1 MTESSTKMS
10 NISIIIIN
18 YNTRELLRQCLLSL
32 KPGNLPE
39 NWSLIVVDNNSP
51 DGSADMVKSDFP
63 SVSLIRMKEN
73 GGFPKAVNAGI
84 KCNEAVYYF
93 LLNSDT
99 EVSQKDIKALV
110 TFMDKNREVGGVTPT
125 QVNSRGQSQL
135 AWGYEFTIRS
145 EIRRKRLQAKLD
157 AGDEKALKRIT
168 FEKPFLVEWIAGST
182 MLLRKEALDE
192 AGLMDEN
199 IFIFFE
205 DIDICLRIREAGWKI
220 MVNPQV
226 SVIHHRGE
234 SAKTEPFNSSI
245 HYRRSH
251 LYVWGKHHS
260 TLSLQFLRIYL
271 VIKFILHLAKTRIA
285 SIIKPSERA
294 VLTSRIR
301 HIVDL
306 IKLVFRYKPDHDW
319 RKK

>member
-1 MTESSTKMS
+1 
-10 NISIIIIN
+10 
-18 YNTRELLRQCLLSL
+18 
-32 KPGNLPE
+32 
-39 NWSLIVVDNNSP
+39 
-51 DGSADMVKSDFP
+51 
-63 SVSLIRMKEN
+63 MKEN
-73 GGFPKAVNAGI
+73 AGFPKAVNAGI
-84 KCNEAVYYF
+84 KFKEAAYYF

-99 EVSQKDIKALV
+99 EVGQKDIKSLIG
-110 TFMDKNREVGGVTPT
+110 FMDKNRDVGGVTPA
-125 QVNSRGQSQL
+125 QVNSRGRSQL
-135 AWGYEFTIRS
+135 AWGYDFTFRS

-157 AGDEKALKRIT
+157 AGDEKALQRIT
-168 FEKPFLVEWIAGST
+168 FEKPLPVEWIAGST

-220 MVNPQV
+220 MVNPEV

-260 TLSLQFLRIYL
+260 TLSLQFLKIYL
-271 VIKFILHLAKTRIA
+271 IIKFILHLARTQVA
-285 SIIKPSERA
+285 SLIKHSERA
-294 VLTSRIR
+294 ILTSRSR

-306 IKLVFRYKPDHDW
+306 IKLVFKYKPNHDW